1 MALALGLVTSLCV
14 LFGGE
19 KTRSGGNGGRGAT
32 VPPGVTAE
40 EIAQGWRL
48 ESVATN
54 DAASYAMPT
63 NGVEHR
69 PWSLRGG
76 RDTHFAL
83 DLGDFAFPFG
93 TGVVRRLDVL
103 SGGMVESLPR
113 QRVEG
118 RYSSAMSICAAREQ
132 ASIVPGVGRFWWAD
146 AARSASG
153 PYQGKVLTW
162 ENVFGGRDRTGQYN
176 AQIELCGDGNF
187 VTRSNNVERVY
198 RRVLPY
204 DLDNDGLPNAID
216 PEPETPL
223 VPSAWNQ
230 SDAWAAAAFPS
241 NAAEI
246 ASAGGYAAW
255 AAARASDPDRRL
267 VSLGVSFA
275 DGSPW
280 PALLDFGGVPVAADG
295 AADLVFAI
303 DCGAKVPFSL
313 SGGIFSRLAVDRA
326 DAQSPGPSMVSLDGG
341 LFSFPCDLAVGDVTV
356 HMETPRSGWLC
367 RVADVT
373 VDGSSLAHLYPG
385 AAVGVAASIANCHAD
400 AYIGCTW
407 LGGEGIAFS
416 DAHSLTTG
424 VTYASCDPVAWAT
437 NVVSL
442 VTYFQGGQCATN
454 TEFIS
459 VGTQSEPTPELSVGC
474 QEVFFLNDADFL
486 GVEECP
492 TNRPERIRPVTLR
505 LVAPCGARG
514 TATLSAQGGASPVV
528 FHVVNGETNRV
539 TSATRIPLAVTNSN
553 TCAAEHTVYVSCPV
567 IGPGSLSASLAI
579 DGGDDL
585 SAYAEFRCVEPLR
598 KLVTTEKT
606 ADGKRYVNPSRLVM
620 GTNAVLKV
628 GVMGEF
634 SAEDVDWRVVSGPGR
649 IVATNGWCATV
660 EPTGANEDVIVEARF
675 NGDEIQPRFVLPVVQ
690 PRTIPVR
697 MFVVEPPSYQRMEE
711 WKSSTIF
718 SMLDTANEIFTQV
731 GIRFELAGGITSV
744 GTTNDWNLALGEY
757 STNAQGRSVWRYSSA
772 CANLLANCTAADCIE
787 IYFTGSITFPKHYLA
802 TTTPYGIVIGRRKAK
817 PTALAHELGHALGLE
832 DCRARMMWRSGIMAS
847 IAGADD
853 PLDGAFFIY
862 GEGDW
867 GKESGRGFYGVEDT
881 RIAAMGRMLMQ
892 AFSLDERADIP
903 AGFVISL
910 TPNSAT
916 EAPSLCHPKVGA
928 NHVKERNEE
937 AYSR

>member
-1 MALALGLVTSLCV
+1 MWIGLSALAAIAAGCFVVWLCRSAQCAWARAWRFRPWFEKVVLAGLLSVCV

-19 KTRSGGNGGRGAT
+19 KTRSGVGPLGDRAL
-32 VPPGVTAE
+32 PGVTAE

-63 NGVEHR
+63 NGVEYG

-93 TGVVRRLDVL
+93 TGVVHRLDVL

-113 QRVEG
+113 QRVER
-118 RYSSAMSICAAREQ
+118 RYSSAMSICAARER
-132 ASIVPGVGRFWWAD
+132 ASLVPGVSRF
-146 AARSASG
+146 
-153 PYQGKVLTW
+153 
-162 ENVFGGRDRTGQYN
+162 
-176 AQIELCGDGNF
+176 
-187 VTRSNNVERVY
+187 
-198 RRVLPY
+198 
-204 DLDNDGLPNAID
+204 
-216 PEPETPL
+216 
-223 VPSAWNQ
+223 
-230 SDAWAAAAFPS
+230 
-241 NAAEI
+241 
-246 ASAGGYAAW
+246 
-255 AAARASDPDRRL
+255 
-267 VSLGVSFA
+267 
-275 DGSPW
+275 
-280 PALLDFGGVPVAADG
+280 
-295 AADLVFAI
+295 
-303 DCGAKVPFSL
+303 
-313 SGGIFSRLAVDRA
+313 
-326 DAQSPGPSMVSLDGG
+326 
-341 LFSFPCDLAVGDVTV
+341 
-356 HMETPRSGWLC
+356 
-367 RVADVT
+367 
-373 VDGSSLAHLYPG
+373 
-385 AAVGVAASIANCHAD
+385 
-400 AYIGCTW
+400 
-407 LGGEGIAFS
+407 
-416 DAHSLTTG
+416 
-424 VTYASCDPVAWAT
+424 
-437 NVVSL
+437 
-442 VTYFQGGQCATN
+442 
-454 TEFIS
+454 
-459 VGTQSEPTPELSVGC
+459 
-474 QEVFFLNDADFL
+474 
-486 GVEECP
+486 
-492 TNRPERIRPVTLR
+492 
-505 LVAPCGARG
+505 
-514 TATLSAQGGASPVV
+514 
-528 FHVVNGETNRV
+528 
-539 TSATRIPLAVTNSN
+539 
-553 TCAAEHTVYVSCPV
+553 
-567 IGPGSLSASLAI
+567 
-579 DGGDDL
+579 
-585 SAYAEFRCVEPLR
+585 
-598 KLVTTEKT
+598 
-606 ADGKRYVNPSRLVM
+606 
-620 GTNAVLKV
+620 
-628 GVMGEF
+628 
-634 SAEDVDWRVVSGPGR
+634 WRVVSGPGR

-697 MFVVEPPSYQRMEE
+697 LFVVEPPDDSENE
-711 WKSSTIF
+711 AWSSF
-718 SMLDTANEIFTQV
+718 EVLEMLDTANEIFTQV

-757 STNAQGRSVWRYSSA
+757 STNAQERSVWRYSSA
-772 CANLLANCTAADCIE
+772 CTNLLANRTAADCIE

-892 AFSLDERADIP
+892 VFSLDERADIP

>member
-1 MALALGLVTSLCV
+1 MAD
-14 LFGGE
+14 
-19 KTRSGGNGGRGAT
+19 GR
-32 VPPGVTAE
+32 E
-40 EIAQGWRL
+40 
-48 ESVATN
+48 
-54 DAASYAMPT
+54 
-63 NGVEHR
+63 
-69 PWSLRGG
+69 
-76 RDTHFAL
+76 
-83 DLGDFAFPFG
+83 
-93 TGVVRRLDVL
+93 VL
-103 SGGMVESLPR
+103 S
-113 QRVEG
+113 
-118 RYSSAMSICAAREQ
+118 
-132 ASIVPGVGRFWWAD
+132 
-146 AARSASG
+146 
-153 PYQGKVLTW
+153 
-162 ENVFGGRDRTGQYN
+162 
-176 AQIELCGDGNF
+176 
-187 VTRSNNVERVY
+187 
-198 RRVLPY
+198 
-204 DLDNDGLPNAID
+204 
-216 PEPETPL
+216 
-223 VPSAWNQ
+223 
-230 SDAWAAAAFPS
+230 
-241 NAAEI
+241 
-246 ASAGGYAAW
+246 
-255 AAARASDPDRRL
+255 
-267 VSLGVSFA
+267 FA
-275 DGSPW
+275 
-280 PALLDFGGVPVAADG
+280 V
-295 AADLVFAI
+295 
-303 DCGAKVPFSL
+303 DCGARVPFSL
-313 SGGIFSRLAVDRA
+313 SGGIVSRLAVDRA

-424 VTYASCDPVAWAT
+424 VTYVSYDPVAWAT

-505 LVAPCGARG
+505 LVAPCGTGG

-628 GVMGEF
+628 GVKGEF

-697 MFVVEPPSYQRMEE
+697 LFVVEPPDDSENE
-711 WKSSTIF
+711 AWSSF
-718 SMLDTANEIFTQV
+718 EVLEMLDTANEIFTQV

-772 CANLLANCTAADCIE
+772 CANLLANRTAADCIE